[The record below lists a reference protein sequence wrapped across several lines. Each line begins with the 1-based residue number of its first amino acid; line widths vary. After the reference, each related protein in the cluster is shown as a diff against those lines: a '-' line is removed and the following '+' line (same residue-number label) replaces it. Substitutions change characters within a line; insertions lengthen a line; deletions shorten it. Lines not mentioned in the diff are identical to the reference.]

1 MAMIEPNKINVPKDV
16 NKMMTE
22 HELLG
27 KTAVLVSVNNVLVC
41 MIAIADEL
49 KELVFKLFSVY
60 NPLIQSNT

>member
-1 MAMIEPNKINVPKDV
+1 MAMIEHNKINVPKDV

-49 KELVFKLFSVY
+49 KELIIKS
-60 NPLIQSNT
+60 

>member
-1 MAMIEPNKINVPKDV
+1 MAMIELNKINVPKDV

-27 KTAVLVSVNNVLVC
+27 KTAVLVSVNSVLVC

-49 KELVFKLFSVY
+49 KELVIIEYIRPNFS
-60 NPLIQSNT
+60 NHS

>member
-27 KTAVLVSVNNVLVC
+27 KTAVLVSVNSVLVC

-49 KELVFKLFSVY
+49 KEHVKNVF
-60 NPLIQSNT
+60 

>member
-27 KTAVLVSVNNVLVC
+27 KTAVLVSVNSVLVC

-49 KELVFKLFSVY
+49 KELVIIESFRPNFYS
-60 NPLIQSNT
+60 QS

>member
-1 MAMIEPNKINVPKDV
+1 MAMIEHNKINVPKDV

-27 KTAVLVSVNNVLVC
+27 KTAVLVSVNSVLVC

-49 KELVFKLFSVY
+49 KEHVFLFSKFFKK
-60 NPLIQSNT
+60 I

>member
-49 KELVFKLFSVY
+49 KELVFKSC
-60 NPLIQSNT
+60 IKIH

>member
-1 MAMIEPNKINVPKDV
+1 MAIIEHNKINVPKDV

-49 KELVFKLFSVY
+49 KELVFKSC
-60 NPLIQSNT
+60 P

>member
-1 MAMIEPNKINVPKDV
+1 MAMIEHNKINVPKDV

-49 KELVFKLFSVY
+49 KELVIKSSR
-60 NPLIQSNT
+60 N

>member
-27 KTAVLVSVNNVLVC
+27 KTAVLVSVNSILVC

-49 KELVFKLFSVY
+49 KELVIIESFRPNFYS
-60 NPLIQSNT
+60 QS

>member
-1 MAMIEPNKINVPKDV
+1 MIEPNKINVPKDV

-27 KTAVLVSVNNVLVC
+27 KTAVLVSVNSVLVC

-49 KELVFKLFSVY
+49 KELVIIESFRPNFYS
-60 NPLIQSNT
+60 QS